1 MTLKASAASRNA
13 MLDAIIA
20 RIPGGILRIYSGT
33 RPADV
38 ATAVTG
44 GNVVLAEL
52 TLGTP
57 AAGAAVGG
65 SVSFNAITQ
74 DSSAN
79 ATGTAS
85 FFRIFQSN
93 GTTAELDGDVFDS
106 AGANRLQ
113 LNTVSLVAG
122 GPVQVTSFSITAP
135 GA

>member
-1 MTLKASAASRNA
+1 
-13 MLDAIIA
+13 
-20 RIPGGILRIYSGT
+20 
-33 RPADV
+33 
-38 ATAVTG
+38 
-44 GNVVLAEL
+44 
-52 TLGTP
+52 
-57 AAGAAVGG
+57 
-65 SVSFNAITQ
+65 VSFNAITQ